1 MIIIINTFNCVFR
14 TRVWTEPCLLQAAKQ
29 EYDNVIEDFLSV
41 GEKLF
46 GPYVWG
52 RWGML
57 F

>member
-1 MIIIINTFNCVFR
+1 MVDCNLAHLNFILR

-29 EYDNVIEDFLSV
+29 EFDNVIEEFLSV

-52 RWGML
+52 R
-57 F
+57 